1 MDWLN
6 NTYGALSSAPSWLAY
21 PAALL
26 LVLLP
31 IYSGARLWQFAAV
44 TAATLWLMGAPLWL
58 G

>member
-31 IYSGARLWQFAAV
+31 FLLKEIVLIHY
-44 TAATLWLMGAPLWL
+44 
-58 G
+58 